1 MKNIKNMKKY
11 AIILIV
17 AFCVYIIFR
26 ELYNY
31 KLEGYATHNKTIP
44 PHDDSLGSINVV
56 CENNGQ
62 ETPIHD
68 HSTHLSAAHRHRAPH
83 PPTAYDK
90 SACTQ
95 QEFAAGNCY
104 FEDTSGA
111 TAVNGGD
118 DAVNKNSVTAA
129 HAAVAAATA
138 AVAAANTKLHQVNA
152 DSTSTVSEKTA
163 AEKDA
168 NEAKAKHAA
177 AVTALATAVNG
188 GDDAVKDENEA
199 KAKNAGAGSSGH
211 KDCLIYT
218 VPTKNNPEGH
228 TWVVNPKGTRQW
240 IESWK
245 NNAGQEKKG
254 CGRGKGYQVTVA
266 TADAIKQA
274 STDYTLKSAAA
285 ADSCKMLSACS
296 KDNPNIVAA
305 MSKAGHTGGELSDS
319 ERDRS
324 PVGGMTPVEMYNN
337 CMSVTHAMSFVNPS
351 SANRVSGKDASGI
364 EIKNSTWPWDNRGS
378 VCSSIMDYHYP
389 NEHPSYDPAATTID
403 ASTCLLKIHKLTD
416 ASGNSDDTYI
426 GDRLAHAMS
435 DCKISNWLKNKR
447 SSGRKDWL
455 LARKK

>member
-1 MKNIKNMKKY
+1 MKKY

-31 KLEGYATHNKTIP
+31 KLEGYATLTKPH
-44 PHDDSLGSINVV
+44 HDDSLGSINVV

-68 HSTHLSAAHRHRAPH
+68 HSTNLSAAHDHSTHLPSAHDHSTHLPSAHRRHAPTTV
-83 PPTAYDK
+83 TAYDK
-90 SACTQ
+90 NRCTP
-95 QEFAAGNCY
+95 QEFAAGNCPSK
-104 FEDTSGA
+104 DTSGA

-118 DAVNKNSVTAA
+118 DAV
-129 HAAVAAATA
+129 
-138 AVAAANTKLHQVNA
+138 
-152 DSTSTVSEKTA
+152 
-163 AEKDA
+163 KDE
-168 NEAKAKHAA
+168 NEAKAKNAGA
-177 AVTALATAVNG
+177 GSKDDINTPTGGEDTSGATAVAVHTA
-188 GDDAVKDENEA
+188 AVKDENEA

-218 VPTKNNPEGH
+218 VPTENNLEGH

-240 IESWK
+240 IASWK
-245 NNAGQEKKG
+245 NNGQNKNG
-254 CGRGKGYQVTVA
+254 CGRGKGYQVTAA
-266 TADAIKQA
+266 TAEAITKA
-274 STDYTLKSAAA
+274 STDYKLNLKDS

-305 MSKAGHTGGELSDS
+305 MSKAGHTDGELSDS
-319 ERDRS
+319 ERDRP

-337 CMSVTHAMSFVNPS
+337 CMSVTHAMSFTTAA
-351 SANRVSGKDASGI
+351 SAQRVSGT

-389 NEHPSYDPAATTID
+389 NEHPSYNPAATTID

-426 GDRLAHAMS
+426 GDQLAHAMS

-455 LARKK
+455 LARKKEIG